1 MKNPPTQRSVKNLVT
16 EYVIIAVICISIV
29 AMIFSFHNREFS
41 YFASNNASI
50 EYVNAEVLEVLEE
63 ELDNELGYTR
73 GYQKLK
79 AIILE
84 GTAEGQT
91 VEIDNYITVSHSV
104 VLEKG
109 SDFIVCA
116 DVPEGIAPLF
126 SVYNYDRSYSIFA
139 ILILFIAVV
148 TVVGRKRGLLSC
160 LGILFTLCMVICY
173 MVPELFEGGN
183 TFWITTFT
191 LVTSTAV
198 SCFCIGGISIKTYNN
213 VLNTLLGV
221 GAACFMYFI
230 FTCML
235 NLGGSAIEE
244 VEMLSLISNN
254 TGLNI
259 GGILYAGVAISS
271 LGAVMDVA
279 VSMGASLYEIK
290 SVNKEATFKE
300 MLCSGMNIGRDMIGT
315 MTNTLILAFAG
326 GTLATLVIFMSYGIQ
341 FDQLISSNFIAAEIA
356 GGIAGSFG
364 IVLTVPLSALVCSY
378 TLNKKIKIKN
388 SDKKHRRKY
397 EH

>member
-1 MKNPPTQRSVKNLVT
+1 MKNPPTQRNIKNLVT
-16 EYVIIAVICISIV
+16 EYVIIVVICISIV

-41 YFASNNASI
+41 YQASNNSSI
-50 EYVNAEVLEVLEE
+50 EYVNAEVLEILEE
-63 ELDNELGYTR
+63 EFDDDLGYTR
-73 GYQKLK
+73 GYQKIK

-84 GTAEGQT
+84 GKAEGKT
-91 VEIDNYITVSHSV
+91 VEMENYITVGQRV
-104 VLEKG
+104 ILEEG
-109 SDFIVCA
+109 SGFIACA
-116 DVPEGIAPLF
+116 DIPEGITPMF
-126 SVYNYDRSYSIFA
+126 SVYSHDRSYAIFA
-139 ILILFIAVV
+139 IILLFIAVV
-148 TVVGRKRGLLSC
+148 TLVGKKRGLLSC
-160 LGILFTLCMVICY
+160 LGLVFTLCMVVCY

-183 TFWITTFT
+183 TFLVTALT
-191 LVTSTAV
+191 LVASTVV

-221 GAACFMYFI
+221 GAACLMYFI
-230 FTCML
+230 FSCML
-235 NLGGSAIEE
+235 HLGGSAIEE

-279 VSMGASLYEIK
+279 VSIGASLYEIK
-290 SVNKEATFKE
+290 SVRNEATFKE
-300 MLCSGMNIGRDMIGT
+300 MLRSGMNIGCDMIGT

-356 GGIAGSFG
+356 AGVAGSLG

-397 EH
+397 EY